1 MAGFKTHIT
10 TSSLLGVGYGTAA
23 LLYYDAPLPACI
35 LAGGLCGVSG
45 MLPDLD
51 SASGVPKRES
61 IAFAA
66 AVVPLLMAERFKR
79 MGMPEEYIV
88 LLGGFMY
95 LFIRFGLAKILTRF
109 TVHRGM
115 FHSLPACLIAGELAF
130 LISGHESVWQ
140 RYFNGGAVM
149 VGFMSHLILDEIWSL
164 DFHGG
169 RIRFK
174 SSFGTAMKF
183 WGETLG
189 PNVLTYGMLAVFSF
203 MSLEDPTVLNEISP
217 ATAQQSDPAS
227 AATQQVADQPGSS
240 VVK

>member
-10 TSSLLGVGYGTAA
+10 TSSLLGVGLGAVAFTQYE
-23 LLYYDAPLPACI
+23 APLPACI

-66 AVVPLLMAERFKR
+66 AVIPLLLAEHFKR
-79 MGMPEEYIV
+79 MGMPAEYIV
-88 LLGGFMY
+88 LVGGFVY
-95 LFIRFGLAKILTRF
+95 LFIRFGVARMLTHF

-130 LISGHESVWQ
+130 LISGHENVWQ

-149 VGFMSHLILDEIWSL
+149 LGFMSHLVLDEIWSL
-164 DFHGG
+164 DFRGG

-183 WGETLG
+183 WGDSMG
-189 PNVLTYGMLAVFSF
+189 PNLITYAGVAVLTF
-203 MSLEDPTVLNEISP
+203 MVLGDPTVQKQL
-217 ATAQQSDPAS
+217 DPADN
-227 AATQQVADQPGSS
+227 QQMADGLGSRMM
-240 VVK
+240 K

>member
-10 TSSLLGVGYGTAA
+10 TSSILGVGYGAAA
-23 LLYYDAPLPACI
+23 LTLYDAPLPACI

-79 MGMPEEYIV
+79 MGMPAEYIV

-95 LFIRFGLAKILTRF
+95 LFIRFGVAKMLTRF

-115 FHSLPACLIAGELAF
+115 FHSLPACLIAGEIAF
-130 LISGHESVWQ
+130 LISGHENIWQ
-140 RYFNGGAVM
+140 RYFNGAAVM
-149 VGFMSHLILDEIWSL
+149 LGFMSHLVLDEIWSL
-164 DFHGG
+164 DFQGG

-183 WGETLG
+183 WGESMG
-189 PNVLTYGMLAVFSF
+189 SNVLTYAGVAILSF
-203 MSLEDPTVLNEISP
+203 MALEDPVVLNQIAP
-217 ATAQQSDPAS
+217 AES
-227 AATQQVADQPGSS
+227 QQVADQPGDRLM
-240 VVK
+240 K

>member
-10 TSSLLGVGYGTAA
+10 TSSMLGIAYGATA
-23 LLYYDAPLPACI
+23 LTVYDAPLPACI

-66 AVVPLLMAERFKR
+66 AVVPLLMAEHFKQ
-79 MGMPEEYIV
+79 MGMPAEYIV

-95 LFIRFGLAKILTRF
+95 LFIRFGVAKMLTRF

-130 LISGHESVWQ
+130 LISGHENPWQ

-149 VGFMSHLILDEIWSL
+149 LGFMSHLVLDEIWAM

-169 RIRFK
+169 KVRFK

-183 WGETLG
+183 WGDSTA
-189 PNVLTYGMLAVFSF
+189 PNFITYAGLFVLTF
-203 MSLEDPTVLNEISP
+203 MSLGDPTVMNQLSP
-217 ATAQQSDPAS
+217 SDAP
-227 AATQQVADQPGSS
+227 QQVADQPGDRLM
-240 VVK
+240 K

>member
-10 TSSLLGVGYGTAA
+10 TSSLLGVGYGAAA
-23 LLYYDAPLPACI
+23 LTFYDAPLPACI

-79 MGMPEEYIV
+79 MGMPAEYIV

-95 LFIRFGLAKILTRF
+95 LFIRFGVAKMLTRF

-130 LISGHESVWQ
+130 LISGHENVWQ

-149 VGFMSHLILDEIWSL
+149 IGFMSHLVLDEIWSL

-183 WGETLG
+183 WGESMG
-189 PNVLTYGMLAVFSF
+189 SNVITYAAVALLSF
-203 MSLEDPTVLNEISP
+203 MSLEDPTVMNELAP
-217 ATAQQSDPAS
+217 KADA
-227 AATQQVADQPGSS
+227 QQVADQPGDS